1 MEPTEIQKAIINHEG
16 NTVVLASPGS
26 GKTFVISEMIKRIIQ
41 KDEMRSYQGVIAI
54 SYTRKASSN
63 LKSRTTSGDIQ
74 QKNSFF
80 GTIDNFCLTQ
90 IIEYF
95 GNFIFGRPSKR
106 LEITSLKDLGEEG
119 SEPYK
124 WITSEHP
131 DYINIQPAQLES
143 IVSLFSQGRILVE
156 SLELLALHIIRNCQ
170 ACRNYLKARFKYI
183 FIDEFQDADTYT
195 NDIFLDL
202 VNMGLVGIAV
212 GDDNQSIFGFAHKDN
227 KYIRSLRDNPQFKSF
242 TLNENF
248 RCAPSIINY
257 SNRLLDPNSE
267 ILETEDNSMF
277 LIRVQG
283 AEESI
288 AEFINNKLN
297 SICNK
302 WNVTENCKV
311 AILVKNIRTQTIIDE
326 HLSIPHRIVKTTELD
341 EDLNSRSRL
350 FTYLLRYYF
359 DDSMPFMSVVDE
371 FVDYNTLTNHEKKCL
386 YNAGQEVR
394 SFDGNYEILPDTF
407 KRIADILLPKV
418 DDGSS
423 ISKLK
428 TVLSNDD
435 DLNSYKPMNANEVQL
450 MTLHKSK
457 GLEFDIVFHLNVC
470 EWELPSKRIVNNDFH
485 QQEYI
490 NMEQD
495 LDLHYVGIT
504 RAKKACFLIRSL
516 QRRNAKGELKLAEDS
531 EFLTLE
537 GIHTLRQEIDYANGE
552 MRWHEM

>member
-1 MEPTEIQKAIINHEG
+1 MEPTEIQKAIISHEG

-26 GKTFVISEMIKRIIQ
+26 GKTFVLSEMIKRIIK
-41 KDEMRSYQGVIAI
+41 KDEMQLYHGVIAI

-63 LKSRTTSGDIQ
+63 LKNRTISEGSS

-80 GTIDNFCLTQ
+80 GTIDNFCFTQ

-95 GNFIFGRPSKR
+95 GNYILGHPTKS
-106 LEITSLKDLGEEG
+106 LEIISLRNLTEE
-119 SEPYK
+119 EYEQYK
-124 WITSEHP
+124 WISLEHP
-131 DYINIQPAQLES
+131 DYVNLQSDQLELIS
-143 IVSLFSQGRILVE
+143 SLFLQGKILVE
-156 SLELLALHIIRNCQ
+156 SLELLSLHILRNCK

-202 VNMGLVGIAV
+202 VKMGMVGIAV

-227 KYIRSLRDNPQFKSF
+227 KYIRSLKDNPQFTSF
-242 TLNENF
+242 TLNQNF
-248 RCAPSIINY
+248 RCAVPIINY
-257 SNRLLDPNSE
+257 SNRLLGPNSE
-267 ILETEDNSMF
+267 VLETKDNSMF

-288 AEFINNKLN
+288 AEFIDNKLN
-297 SICNK
+297 SICARWEVSAK
-302 WNVTENCKV
+302 CKV
-311 AILVKNIRTQTIIDE
+311 AILVKNNRTQEIINDA
-326 HLSIPHRIVKTTELD
+326 LSTPHRIVRTTDLD
-341 EDLNSRSRL
+341 EDLNPRSRL

-359 DDSMPFMSVVDE
+359 DASMPLMSIIDE
-371 FVDYNTLTNHEKKCL
+371 FVDYDKLLNNEKKCL
-386 YNAGQEVR
+386 YGAGQEIR
-394 SFDGNYEILPDTF
+394 LLGEKHETLPDIF
-407 KRIADILLPKV
+407 KKIADILLPKV
-418 DDGSS
+418 EEGFS

-428 TVLSNDD
+428 TVLSNED

>member
-1 MEPTEIQKAIINHEG
+1 MEPTDIQKAIINHEG

-95 GNFIFGRPSKR
+95 GNYIFGRPSKR

-212 GDDNQSIFGFAHKDN
+212 GDDNQSIFRFAHKDN

-242 TLNENF
+242 TLNQNF
-248 RCAPSIINY
+248 RCAVPIINY

-267 ILETEDNSMF
+267 VLETKDNSMF

-288 AEFINNKLN
+288 AEFIDNKLN
-297 SICNK
+297 SICARWEVSAK
-302 WNVTENCKV
+302 CKV
-311 AILVKNIRTQTIIDE
+311 AILVKNNRTQEIINDA
-326 HLSIPHRIVKTTELD
+326 LSTPHRIVRTTDLD
-341 EDLNSRSRL
+341 EDLNPRSRL

-359 DDSMPFMSVVDE
+359 DVSMPLMSIIDE
-371 FVDYNTLTNHEKKCL
+371 FVDYDKLLNNEKKCL
-386 YNAGQEVR
+386 YGAGQEIR
-394 SFDGNYEILPDTF
+394 LLGEKHETLPDIF
-407 KRIADILLPKV
+407 KKIADILLPKV
-418 DDGSS
+418 EEGFS

-428 TVLSNDD
+428 SVLSNEE
-435 DLNSYKPMNANEVQL
+435 DLNSYKPVDVKEVQL
-450 MTLHKSK
+450 MTIHKSK
-457 GLEFDIVFHLNVC
+457 GLEFDVVFHLNVN
-470 EWELPSKRIVNNDFH
+470 EWELPSKRIEGNDFDH
-485 QQEYI
+485 PVYL
-490 NMEQD
+490 NKEQD
-495 LDLHYVGIT
+495 LDLHFVGIT
-504 RAKKACFLIRSL
+504 RAKKACILVRSS
-516 QRRNAKGELKLAEDS
+516 QRRNIHGALRSAADS
-531 EFLTLE
+531 EFLTLNDVD
-537 GIHTLRQEIDYANGE
+537 HLRQEFDYIDGK
-552 MRWHEM
+552 MHRHKV